1 MKLSTLTACLIGIYA
16 WAYPLSFAEHE
27 HEDHVHEQHGEH
39 DHEEHDHGHEQ
50 HGEQVYEELDRDHGH
65 GAKEAHDHEH
75 EGEHDENSPVIVQV
89 DAHSRDILDMRIE
102 SVPEAGRA
110 LVGSVF
116 GYLSA
121 PEHAVETYSLP
132 CEGQIRLHVKSA
144 QSVQAGDL
152 LYTLQSP
159 AIASALA
166 ENRKAASALAR
177 CETEVKSLQER
188 IDKLVAIDTRNSE
201 LESQLNFK
209 QAELIQLRRDAE
221 AAKVILHQL
230 TYCGK
235 LRGETDVPLLDVYA
249 EKAGTVRNVGISQ
262 GSWGAQGAPVITM
275 SNPAKLEIATS
286 LYASALPAF
295 SEIRATLETGKES
308 VVLQGSWRLAE
319 QVDTEKQTR
328 ALYFT
333 PDSLPED
340 ARAGLL
346 CRLDL
351 YSNAAGSDVVSIPDS
366 AIIKVGVDDVVF
378 LELGAGRYAMV
389 KVRAGE
395 SRRGMTPVHGLYPG
409 QKLVVHGG
417 YALKYILPAQ
427 GSRKKAGHFHAD
439 GKFHEGED

>member
-1 MKLSTLTACLIGIYA
+1 MKLSILTACLVGAYA
-16 WAYPLSFAEHE
+16 WAYPLSHADHDHE
-27 HEDHVHEQHGEH
+27 AEH
-39 DHEEHDHGHEQ
+39 DHDHEAEHDHGHEAG
-50 HGEQVYEELDRDHGH
+50 HDHDHEAEHDHKVRSTHKPTAACSGEHDHGH
-65 GAKEAHDHEH
+65 
-75 EGEHDENSPVIVQV
+75 DENAPVIVQV
-89 DAHSRDILDMRIE
+89 DAHARDILDMRVE
-102 SVPEAGRA
+102 AVPEAGRA

-121 PEHAVETYSLP
+121 PEHAVETYALP

-144 QSVQAGDL
+144 QSVQEGDL

-166 ENRKAASALAR
+166 ENRKADSALAR

-188 IDKLVAIDTRNSE
+188 IDKLIAIGTRNSE

-209 QAELIQLRRDAE
+209 QAELIQLQRDAE
-221 AAKVILHQL
+221 AAMAILHQL

-235 LRGETDVPLLDVYA
+235 LRGETGVPLLDVYA

-295 SEIRATLETGKES
+295 SEIRATLDTGKES

-351 YSNAAGSDVVSIPDS
+351 YSDATGSDAVSIPDS

-378 LELGAGRYAMV
+378 LELEAGRYAMV

-427 GSRKKAGHFHAD
+427 GAQKKAGHFHAD

>member
-1 MKLSTLTACLIGIYA
+1 MKLSTLTACLIGAYA
-16 WAYPLSFAEHE
+16 WAYPLSFAEQG
-27 HEDHVHEQHGEH
+27 HEDHDHERHGEH
-39 DHEEHDHGHEQ
+39 EHDH
-50 HGEQVYEELDRDHGH
+50 DHNH
-65 GAKEAHDHEH
+65 DHDHEH
-75 EGEHDENSPVIVQV
+75 ESKDDHDHGAGEAHDENSPVIVQV
-89 DAHSRDILDMRIE
+89 DAHARDILDMRVE
-102 SVPEAGRA
+102 TVPEAGRA

-121 PEHAVETYSLP
+121 PEHAVETYALP
-132 CEGQIRLHVKSA
+132 CEGRIRLHVKSA
-144 QSVQAGDL
+144 QSVQAGDI

-166 ENRKAASALAR
+166 ENRKADSALAR
-177 CETEVKSLQER
+177 CRTEVTALQTR

-209 QAELIQLRRDAE
+209 QAELVQLQRDAE
-221 AAKVILHQL
+221 AAKAILHQL

-235 LRGETDVPLLDVYA
+235 LRVETGVPLLDVYA
-249 EKAGTVRNVGISQ
+249 EKAGTVRNVGVSQ
-262 GSWGAQGAPVITM
+262 GSWGGQGAPVITM

-295 SEIRATLETGKES
+295 SEIRATLDTGKES

-333 PDSLPED
+333 PDTLPES

-351 YSNAAGSDVVSIPDS
+351 YSDATGSDAVSIPDS

-378 LELGAGRYAMV
+378 LELGEGRYAMV

-395 SRRGMTPVHGLYPG
+395 SRRGMTPVFGLYPG

-427 GSRKKAGHFHAD
+427 GAQKKAGHFHAD